1 VFLHVVMF
9 KTTLTA
15 KQSQQ
20 QARVVWQ
27 LLTVNDGLSHST
39 R

>member
-1 VFLHVVMF
+1 LHVVMF
-9 KTTLTA
+9 KTTLIA

-20 QARVVWQ
+20 QAQVVWL